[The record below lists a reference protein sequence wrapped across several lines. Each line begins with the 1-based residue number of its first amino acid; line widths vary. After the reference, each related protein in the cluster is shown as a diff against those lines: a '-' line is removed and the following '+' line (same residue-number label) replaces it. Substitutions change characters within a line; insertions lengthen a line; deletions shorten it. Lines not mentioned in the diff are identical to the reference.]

1 MNGLGQIGAPQQ
13 QAAQQTQGLGSLA
26 PRRNSSLE
34 MFELA
39 NAERM
44 KAREMKLENEAMK
57 AKAEQQMLQAERG
70 SIVDNQILSA
80 LKQGQIDEQT
90 AWDIFQDRNVSQATK
105 QAVADVFYPN
115 QALKEMPASQD
126 EIDFYGK
133 DGVYVP
139 RTHDTTDKERQAEI
153 DARSAAI
160 GRPGERNMQFIDPA
174 EQSREKWIRR
184 SDYSGMTDEEF
195 YGMDGHSTVSSKNN
209 SKNRSVPADDFYN
222 ETTPF
227 M

>member
-13 QAAQQTQGLGSLA
+13 QVAQQTQGLGSLA
-26 PRRNSSLE
+26 PQRNSSLE

-90 AWDIFQDRNVSQATK
+90 AWNIFQDKNVSQSTK

-115 QALKEMPASQD
+115 QAVREVENPDYYNNDDAMAY
-126 EIDFYGK
+126 E
-133 DGVYVP
+133 P
-139 RTHDTTDKERQAEI
+139 RTMNVPDKARQAEI
-153 DARSAAI
+153 YARNAALGKLGAI
-160 GRPGERNMQFIDPA
+160 NMEFVDPA
-174 EQSREKWIRR
+174 EQGREKW
-184 SDYSGMTDEEF
+184 
-195 YGMDGHSTVSSKNN
+195 N
-209 SKNRSVPADDFYN
+209 
-222 ETTPF
+222 
-227 M
+227 

>member
-13 QAAQQTQGLGSLA
+13 QVAQQQTQGLGSLA
-26 PRRNSSLE
+26 PQRNSSLE

-90 AWDIFQDRNVSQATK
+90 AWNIFQDQNVSQSTK
-105 QAVADVFYPN
+105 QAVANVFYPN
-115 QALKEMPASQD
+115 QAVREVENPD
-126 EIDFYGK
+126 EIEFYGK
-133 DGVYVP
+133 DGVSIP
-139 RTHDTTDKERQAEI
+139 RTYDTQDEARQAKI
-153 DARSAAI
+153 DAINASLGKA
-160 GRPGERNMQFIDPA
+160 GERNMQFVDP
-174 EQSREKWIRR
+174 EEESMRR
-184 SDYSGMTDEEF
+184 LVIM
-195 YGMDGHSTVSSKNN
+195 NN
-209 SKNRSVPADDFYN
+209 PDF
-222 ETTPF
+222 PDF
-227 M
+227 